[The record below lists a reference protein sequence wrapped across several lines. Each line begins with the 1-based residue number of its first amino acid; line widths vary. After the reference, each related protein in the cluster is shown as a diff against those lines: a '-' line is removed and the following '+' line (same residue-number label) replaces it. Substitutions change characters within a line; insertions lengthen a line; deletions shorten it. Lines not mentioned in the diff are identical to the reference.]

1 MREGK
6 LEFGGNDTA
15 EGNKTENRGW
25 TQVKSPCPPG

>member
-1 MREGK
+1 MYSRMREGK

-25 TQVKSPCPPG
+25 A